1 MYITKLCFRA
11 PTMASSFPS
20 KDMIGLE
27 ILGGM
32 CNYLDIKNV
41 TMITEKEDHGSL

>member
-1 MYITKLCFRA
+1 MCITKLCFRA

-27 ILGGM
+27 ILGSADSI
-32 CNYLDIKNV
+32 CNIEKACV
-41 TMITEKEDHGSL
+41 TI